1 MAVTDIGPE
10 VHDLAVVL
18 GVLDAGGALRPE
30 FFANPL
36 GQAAGVLRDPARRAA
51 LGDLIDALVPQDPA
65 APTDRASGERW
76 HLLAGAATARV
87 YLTTRPT
94 PGAGLALGLA
104 VRVGSAAPAGG
115 GPAVALTVAVGL
127 LEASDGGLRAVV
139 GTPDGPV
146 RARVEVTAD
155 PDDAGFE
162 TISLDA
168 ALTPS
173 QTDQPVTLSIAVRG
187 LRVDGAVLPP
197 VVVDPAHLGPDTVPL
212 LQGLLENRLGALATT
227 GAPAALVAL
236 ADHLLPVLGL
246 VGDVPRLPIERIGA
260 QPGVV
265 GTWFAQVLDAVPAG
279 GGPAGSAWLGH
290 LAGLFGSDAPPT
302 GTGSEADPWRVPV
315 AVLGGDGRIELTLAT
330 RTTAAGRE
338 LLAGM
343 ALRLAGPV
351 GVALDAGATLLALP
365 LTGAGP
371 PRAVPSA
378 SVLVRAPADPSAALV
393 AADELHVGFARA
405 GLRWDGAE
413 LRPLLEL
420 GAVTFEGHSY
430 DLIDLAQADSVR
442 AAAADAV
449 RAALAD
455 ALGGDGPGVH
465 LAVLLGLLAPA
476 GEPGAPLADPVAL
489 LTGPTRELAR
499 VHLARLTDPGHS
511 WAAMLAELAA
521 LLGATDPVAG
531 AGSAADPWHVP
542 VASVEPLSL
551 ELTAWTAGP
560 VPELHLGLRVAA
572 QTPVGMATVSATADA
587 EIVALTLPA
596 ASPATAQLVAHHRV
610 QLALTGPF
618 TLYPADGAALTL
630 QGADARLDW
639 RVDQPPQAVVELTG
653 LTVHLEDADVTLPS
667 LRMPP
672 AGGFAPDQPDLGLGV
687 PVADLDRIVR
697 ALLARPLAGA
707 GGRRRPGGGR
717 APRADISPRPAR
729 RLAGAG
735 PAGRRSGRT
744 VVRPAG
750 GAAAVAGPPG
760 ARAVGRRG
768 PLRLDPPGRPPPAGP
783 PRRHH
788 RRRRRRSARGRYL
801 VGAMADRTRCPR
813 SIPAAPVARTRRTA
827 RGVGDRRGRPGHPGR
842 RA

>member
-36 GQAAGVLRDPARRAA
+36 SQAAGILRDPARRAA

-65 APTDRASGERW
+65 APTDRAAGERW
-76 HLLAGAATARV
+76 HLLADAATAQV

-104 VRVGSAAPAGG
+104 VRVGSAASAGG

-212 LQGLLENRLGALATT
+212 LQGLLENRLGGLATT

-236 ADHLLPVLGL
+236 ADHLLPLLGL
-246 VGDVPRLPIERIGA
+246 AGDVPRLPIERIGA

-315 AVLGGDGRIELTLAT
+315 AVLGGDDRIELTLAT

-378 SVLVRAPADPSAALV
+378 SVLVRAPADPSA
-393 AADELHVGFARA
+393 
-405 GLRWDGAE
+405 
-413 LRPLLEL
+413 
-420 GAVTFEGHSY
+420 
-430 DLIDLAQADSVR
+430 
-442 AAAADAV
+442 
-449 RAALAD
+449 
-455 ALGGDGPGVH
+455 GPG
-465 LAVLLGLLAPA
+465 
-476 GEPGAPLADPVAL
+476 
-489 LTGPTRELAR
+489 
-499 VHLARLTDPGHS
+499 
-511 WAAMLAELAA
+511 
-521 LLGATDPVAG
+521 
-531 AGSAADPWHVP
+531 
-542 VASVEPLSL
+542 
-551 ELTAWTAGP
+551 
-560 VPELHLGLRVAA
+560 
-572 QTPVGMATVSATADA
+572 
-587 EIVALTLPA
+587 
-596 ASPATAQLVAHHRV
+596 
-610 QLALTGPF
+610 
-618 TLYPADGAALTL
+618 
-630 QGADARLDW
+630 
-639 RVDQPPQAVVELTG
+639 
-653 LTVHLEDADVTLPS
+653 
-667 LRMPP
+667 
-672 AGGFAPDQPDLGLGV
+672 
-687 PVADLDRIVR
+687 
-697 ALLARPLAGA
+697 
-707 GGRRRPGGGR
+707 
-717 APRADISPRPAR
+717 
-729 RLAGAG
+729 
-735 PAGRRSGRT
+735 
-744 VVRPAG
+744 
-750 GAAAVAGPPG
+750 
-760 ARAVGRRG
+760 
-768 PLRLDPPGRPPPAGP
+768 
-783 PRRHH
+783 
-788 RRRRRRSARGRYL
+788 RGR
-801 VGAMADRTRCPR
+801 
-813 SIPAAPVARTRRTA
+813 
-827 RGVGDRRGRPGHPGR
+827 
-842 RA
+842 